1 MKIKSLHIVLL
12 LFCVFALL
20 SGSTRNGQ
28 PLANINKISVLP
40 EEFNAKIIVESSL
53 SPLISKTYYSP
64 EAPSTVVVELN
75 DVNTAVEPQI
85 TQEKDPLVESL
96 KIEKIG
102 TEQCRLLI
110 GLKEKVPYRISST
123 PEYTVIELNRI
134 QKEVGQYVLFHE
146 TEENLK
152 KTARRQIVFKDID
165 VTEEQNKIH
174 VKTKLSESPVIQV
187 FVLDN
192 PLRLV
197 ADFFDTTFSLES
209 TLLSLEKNLGVDK
222 VRAGQFQVLSPYTI
236 ARMAFDLTEPRYYT
250 IAAKAG
256 ELSFSFYKD
265 DAAQVPPLT
274 STPFLLPLGALAPKP
289 QVAKPSIPEA
299 VPAKPEAIK
308 KEEVPPKVEKP
319 AEAVAPAP
327 KPTLPAP
334 VVQEAPL
341 VKPSLPL
348 PVPEQVPEE
357 QFKPRTISE
366 VRERYT
372 GELVSMKFKDADLR
386 DVILSLGYQFGFNVV
401 FDPEVRGSVT
411 CDLVSIPWDQALD
424 ILLKQNK
431 MGRVV
436 EGNVLRIASVATLT
450 REDEENR
457 KFIESRELAQPI
469 SVKNFTLSYA
479 KAKDV
484 FELIKGKI
492 SARGAAIVDERTNVL
507 VIEDVTSRLDLV
519 EKLILLFDAPNPQV
533 SIEARIIE
541 ASSNFVR
548 NLGVQ
553 LGTKAVMDPFYGNPT
568 NLKFPNKILVDGA
581 PIPVG
586 TETRGLGGPL
596 GGYAI
601 NLPAPSFTSALSLS
615 FGNVADTFRIDM
627 AISALETTGE
637 GKIISCPT
645 VTTQNYKQAEI
656 IQGQQIPVQTTA
668 NFTTTTRYQNA
679 ALELR
684 ATPQITA
691 EGTIIMDIEIQ
702 NNSADFAHL
711 VNGIPPIITQRAM
724 TRVLVNDGGTAV
736 IGGIYRTEDSITR
749 ESVPFLHKIPIIGS
763 LFKNSARYKTNRELL
778 IFITPRIIKQ

>member
-1 MKIKSLHIVLL
+1 MKIKSFYIVLL
-12 LFCVFALL
+12 LFCVFAVL
-20 SGSTRNGQ
+20 SGYTRNDQ

-53 SPLISKTYYSP
+53 SPFISKTYYSP

-75 DVNTAVEPQI
+75 DVNTSVEPQI
-85 TQEKDPLVESL
+85 AQEKDPLVESL
-96 KIEKIG
+96 KIEKTG
-102 TEQCRLLI
+102 AEQCRLLI
-110 GLKEKVPYRISST
+110 GLKERVPYRISST
-123 PEYTVIELNRI
+123 PEYTIIELNRI
-134 QKEVGQYVLFHE
+134 QKELGQYVLFHE
-146 TEENLK
+146 TEESLK
-152 KTARRQIVFKDID
+152 KTARRQIVFKDIN
-165 VTEEQNKIH
+165 VSEEQNRIH
-174 VKTKLSESPVIQV
+174 VMTKLSETPVVQV
-187 FVLDN
+187 FVLGN

-197 ADFFDTTFSLES
+197 ADFFDTTLSADS
-209 TLLSLEKNLGVDK
+209 TLLNLEKNLGIEK
-222 VRAGQFQVLSPYTI
+222 VRARQFQVLSPYTI

-256 ELSFSFYKD
+256 ELDFSFYKD
-265 DAAQVPPLT
+265 DAAQAPPLT
-274 STPFLLPLGALAPKP
+274 STPFLLPIGALALKP
-289 QVAKPSIPEA
+289 PTPEA
-299 VPAKPEAIK
+299 VPTKPEAIK
-308 KEEVPPKVEKP
+308 EEAAPKVEKP

-327 KPTLPAP
+327 KPTPPAAAAE
-334 VVQEAPL
+334 QAPL
-341 VKPSLPL
+341 AKPSPPL

-357 QFKPRTISE
+357 QFKPKTISE
-366 VRERYT
+366 TRERYT
-372 GELVSMKFKDADLR
+372 GELVSLKFKDADLR

-401 FDPEVRGSVT
+401 FDPEVRGTVT

-424 ILLKQNK
+424 LLLKQNK
-431 MGRVV
+431 MGKVI
-436 EGNVLRIASVATLT
+436 EGNILRIASIATLT

-457 KFIESRELAQPI
+457 KFIESRELAQPV

-492 SARGAAIVDERTNVL
+492 SARGGAIVDERTNVL
-507 VIEDVTSRLDLV
+507 VIEDVTSRLDLL
-519 EKLILLFDAPNPQV
+519 EKLISLFDAPNPQV

-541 ASSNFVR
+541 ASSNFAR

-553 LGTKAVMDPFYGNPT
+553 LGFKSVMDPFYGNPT
-568 NLKFPNKILVDGA
+568 NLKFPNKILVDGT

-586 TETRGLGGPL
+586 TETKGLGGPL

-601 NLPAPSFTSALSLS
+601 NLPAPSFSSALGLS
-615 FGNVADTFRIDM
+615 FGNIADTFRIDM
-627 AISALETTGE
+627 AISALETTGQ

-711 VNGIPPIITQRAM
+711 VNGIPPIITQRAS

-749 ESVPFLHKIPIIGS
+749 ENVPFLHQIPILGN

>member
-1 MKIKSLHIVLL
+1 MKIKSFYIILL
-12 LFCVFALL
+12 LFCVFAVL
-20 SGSTRNGQ
+20 SGYAPNDQ

-40 EEFNAKIIVESSL
+40 EEFNAKVIVESSL

-85 TQEKDPLVESL
+85 AQEKDPLVESL
-96 KIEKIG
+96 KIEKTG
-102 TEQCRLLI
+102 AEQCRLLI
-110 GLKEKVPYRISST
+110 GLKERVPYRISTT
-123 PEYTVIELNRI
+123 PEYTIIELNRI
-134 QKEVGQYVLFHE
+134 QKELGQYVLFHE
-146 TEENLK
+146 TEESLK
-152 KTARRQIVFKDID
+152 KTTRRQIVFKDIN
-165 VTEEQNKIH
+165 VSEEQNKIH
-174 VKTKLSESPVIQV
+174 VMTKLSETPVVQV

-197 ADFFDTTFSLES
+197 ADFFDTTLSAGS
-209 TLLSLEKNLGVDK
+209 TLLNVEKNLGIEK

-236 ARMAFDLTEPRYYT
+236 ARMAFDLSEPRYYT
-250 IAAKAG
+250 IDAKAG
-256 ELSFSFYKD
+256 ELDFSFYKD

-274 STPFLLPLGALAPKP
+274 STPFLLPIGALALKP
-289 QVAKPSIPEA
+289 PTPTPEA
-299 VPAKPEAIK
+299 VPT
-308 KEEVPPKVEKP
+308 KVEKP

-327 KPTLPAP
+327 KPTLPTPAVEEAAP
-334 VVQEAPL
+334 A
-341 VKPSLPL
+341 KPSP
-348 PVPEQVPEE
+348 PVPVAEQVPEE
-357 QFKPRTISE
+357 QFKPKTIAE
-366 VRERYT
+366 TRERYT
-372 GELVSMKFKDADLR
+372 GELVSLKFKDADLR

-424 ILLKQNK
+424 LLLKQNK
-431 MGRVV
+431 MGKVI
-436 EGNVLRIASVATLT
+436 EGNILRIASITTLT

-457 KFIESRELAQPI
+457 KFKESRELAQPV
-469 SVKNFTLSYA
+469 SVKTFTLSYA

-484 FELIKGKI
+484 LELIKGKI
-492 SARGAAIVDERTNVL
+492 SARGGAIVDERTNVL
-507 VIEDVTSRLDLV
+507 VIEDVSGRLELL
-519 EKLILLFDAPNPQV
+519 EKLISLFDAPNPQV

-541 ASSNFVR
+541 ASSNFAR

-553 LGTKAVMDPFYGNPT
+553 LGFKSVMDPFYGNPT
-568 NLKFPNKILVDGA
+568 NLKFPNKILIDGTQ
-581 PIPVG
+581 IPVG
-586 TETRGLGGPL
+586 TETKGLGGPL

-601 NLPAPSFTSALSLS
+601 NLPAPSFTSALGLS
-615 FGNVADTFRIDM
+615 FGNVADTLRIDL

-711 VNGIPPIITQRAM
+711 VNGIPPIITQRAS

-749 ESVPFLHKIPIIGS
+749 ENVPFLHKIPILGS
-763 LFKNSARYKTNRELL
+763 LFKNMARYKTNRELL

>member
-1 MKIKSLHIVLL
+1 MKIKSFHIVLL
-12 LFCVFALL
+12 LFCVFAVV
-20 SGSTRNGQ
+20 SGYTRNDQ

-53 SPLISKTYYSP
+53 SPLISKTYYSR
-64 EAPSTVVVELN
+64 EAPSTVVIELN

-85 TQEKDPLVESL
+85 AQGKDPLVESL
-96 KIEKIG
+96 KIEKTG
-102 TEQCRLLI
+102 AEQCRLLI
-110 GLKEKVPYRISST
+110 GLKERVPYRISST

-134 QKEVGQYVLFHE
+134 QKELGQYVLFHE
-146 TEENLK
+146 TEESLK
-152 KTARRQIVFKDID
+152 KTARHQIVFKDIN
-165 VTEEQNKIH
+165 VSEEQNRIH
-174 VKTKLSESPVIQV
+174 VMTKLSESPVIQV

-197 ADFFDTTFSLES
+197 ADFFDTTLSADS
-209 TLLSLEKNLGVDK
+209 TLLNIEKNLGVEK

-256 ELSFSFYKD
+256 ELDFSFYKD

-274 STPFLLPLGALAPKP
+274 STPFLLPIGALALKP
-289 QVAKPSIPEA
+289 QVPKPPTPEA
-299 VPAKPEAIK
+299 VPTKPEAIK
-308 KEEVPPKVEKP
+308 EEAAQKVEKP
-319 AEAVAPAP
+319 VEAVAPAP
-327 KPTLPAP
+327 KPALPTP
-334 VVQEAPL
+334 TVEEAQAA
-341 VKPSLPL
+341 KPSPPL

-357 QFKPRTISE
+357 QFKPRTIAE
-366 VRERYT
+366 ARERYT

-424 ILLKQNK
+424 LLLKQNK

-436 EGNVLRIASVATLT
+436 EGNILRIASITTLT

-457 KFIESRELAQPI
+457 KFKESRELAQPV
-469 SVKNFTLSYA
+469 SVKTFTLSYA

-507 VIEDVTSRLDLV
+507 VIEDVASRLELV
-519 EKLILLFDAPNPQV
+519 EKLISLFDAPNPQV

-541 ASSNFVR
+541 ASSNFAR

-553 LGTKAVMDPFYGNPT
+553 LGFKSVMDPFYGNPT

-581 PIPVG
+581 QIPVG
-586 TETRGLGGPL
+586 TETKGLGGPL

-615 FGNVADTFRIDM
+615 FGNIADTFRIDM

-711 VNGIPPIITQRAM
+711 VNGIPPIITQRAS

-749 ESVPFLHKIPIIGS
+749 ENVPFLHKIPILGS
-763 LFKNSARYKTNRELL
+763 LFKNMARLKTNRELL

>member
-1 MKIKSLHIVLL
+1 MKIKSFHMILL
-12 LFCVFALL
+12 LFCVFAIL
-20 SGSTRNGQ
+20 SGYTRNDQ

-40 EEFNAKIIVESSL
+40 QEFNAKIIVESSL
-53 SPLISKTYYSP
+53 SPLISKTYYSH
-64 EAPSTVVVELN
+64 EAPSTIVVELN
-75 DVNTAVEPQI
+75 DVNTTVEPKI

-96 KIEKIG
+96 KIEKTG
-102 TEQCRLLI
+102 AEQYRLLI

-123 PEYTVIELNRI
+123 PDYTVIELNRI
-134 QKEVGQYVLFHE
+134 QKELDQYVLFHE
-146 TEENLK
+146 TEESLK
-152 KTARRQIVFKDID
+152 KTARHQIVFKDIN
-165 VTEEQNKIH
+165 VSEEQNRIH
-174 VKTKLSESPVIQV
+174 VTTKLSESPIIQV

-197 ADFFDTTFSLES
+197 ADFFDTTLSLDS
-209 TLLSLEKNLGVDK
+209 TLLNLEKNLGVEK
-222 VRAGQFQVLSPYTI
+222 LRAGQFQVLSPYTI

-256 ELSFSFYKD
+256 ELAFSFYKD
-265 DAAQVPPLT
+265 DAAQIQPLT
-274 STPFLLPLGALAPKP
+274 STPFLLPIGALALKP
-289 QVAKPSIPEA
+289 QVPKPSIPEA
-299 VPAKPEAIK
+299 APTKPEAIK
-308 KEEVPPKVEKP
+308 EEALPKEEKP
-319 AEAVAPAP
+319 VEAVAPAP
-327 KPTLPAP
+327 
-334 VVQEAPL
+334 VQEAPL
-341 VKPSLPL
+341 AKPSLPL

-357 QFKPRTISE
+357 QFKPKTIAE
-366 VRERYT
+366 TRERYT

-424 ILLKQNK
+424 LLLKQNK
-431 MGRVV
+431 MGKVV
-436 EGNVLRIASVATLT
+436 EGNVLRIASITTLT

-457 KFIESRELAQPI
+457 KFKESRELAQPV
-469 SVKNFTLSYA
+469 SVKTFTLSYA
-479 KAKDV
+479 KAKEV

-492 SARGAAIVDERTNVL
+492 SSRGAAIVDERTNVL
-507 VIEDVTSRLDLV
+507 VIEDVTSRFDLL
-519 EKLILLFDAPNPQV
+519 EKLISLFDAPNPQV
-533 SIEARIIE
+533 SIEARIVE
-541 ASSNFVR
+541 ANSNFTR

-553 LGTKAVMDPFYGNPT
+553 LGFKSVMDPFYGNPT

-581 PIPVG
+581 QIPVG
-586 TETRGLGGPL
+586 TATGGLGGPL
-596 GGYAI
+596 GGYAV
-601 NLPAPSFTSALSLS
+601 NLPSPSFSSALSLS
-615 FGNVADTFRIDM
+615 FGNVSDTFRIDM

-637 GKIISCPT
+637 GRIISCPT

-711 VNGIPPIITQRAM
+711 VNGIPPIITQRAA

-749 ESVPFLHKIPIIGS
+749 QNVPFLHKIPILGN
-763 LFKNSARYKTNRELL
+763 LFKNMSRIKTNRELL

>member
-1 MKIKSLHIVLL
+1 MKIKSFYIILL
-12 LFCVFALL
+12 LFCVFAVL
-20 SGSTRNGQ
+20 SGYAPNDQ

-40 EEFNAKIIVESSL
+40 EEFNAKVIVESSL

-85 TQEKDPLVESL
+85 AQEKDPLVESL
-96 KIEKIG
+96 KIEKTG
-102 TEQCRLLI
+102 AEQCRLLI
-110 GLKEKVPYRISST
+110 GLKERVPYRISTT
-123 PEYTVIELNRI
+123 PEYTIIELNRI
-134 QKEVGQYVLFHE
+134 QKELGQYVLFHE
-146 TEENLK
+146 TEESLK
-152 KTARRQIVFKDID
+152 KTTRRQIVFKDIN
-165 VTEEQNKIH
+165 VSEEQNKIH
-174 VKTKLSESPVIQV
+174 VMTKLSETPVVQV

-197 ADFFDTTFSLES
+197 ADFFDTTLSAGS
-209 TLLSLEKNLGVDK
+209 TLLNVEKNLGIEK

-236 ARMAFDLTEPRYYT
+236 ARMAFDLSEPRYYT
-250 IAAKAG
+250 IDAKAG
-256 ELSFSFYKD
+256 ELDFSFYKD

-274 STPFLLPLGALAPKP
+274 STPFLLPIGALALKP
-289 QVAKPSIPEA
+289 PTPTPEA
-299 VPAKPEAIK
+299 VPT
-308 KEEVPPKVEKP
+308 KVEKP

-327 KPTLPAP
+327 KPTLPTPAVEEAAP
-334 VVQEAPL
+334 A
-341 VKPSLPL
+341 KPSP
-348 PVPEQVPEE
+348 PVPVAEQVPEE
-357 QFKPRTISE
+357 QFKPKTIVE
-366 VRERYT
+366 TRERYT
-372 GELVSMKFKDADLR
+372 GELVSLKFKDADLR

-424 ILLKQNK
+424 LLLKQNK
-431 MGRVV
+431 MGKVI
-436 EGNVLRIASVATLT
+436 EGNILRIASITTLT

-457 KFIESRELAQPI
+457 KFKESRELAQPV
-469 SVKNFTLSYA
+469 SVKTFTLSYA

-484 FELIKGKI
+484 LELIKGKI
-492 SARGAAIVDERTNVL
+492 SARGGAIVDERTNVL
-507 VIEDVTSRLDLV
+507 VIEDVSGRLELL
-519 EKLILLFDAPNPQV
+519 EKLISLFDAPNPQV

-541 ASSNFVR
+541 ASSNFAR

-553 LGTKAVMDPFYGNPT
+553 LGFKSVMDPFYGNPT
-568 NLKFPNKILVDGA
+568 NLKFPNKILIDGTQ
-581 PIPVG
+581 IPVG
-586 TETRGLGGPL
+586 TETKGLGGPL

-601 NLPAPSFTSALSLS
+601 NLPAPSFTSALGLS
-615 FGNVADTFRIDM
+615 FGNVADTLRIDL

-711 VNGIPPIITQRAM
+711 VNGIPPIITQRAS

-749 ESVPFLHKIPIIGS
+749 ENVPFLHKIPILGS
-763 LFKNSARYKTNRELL
+763 LFKNMARYKTNRELL